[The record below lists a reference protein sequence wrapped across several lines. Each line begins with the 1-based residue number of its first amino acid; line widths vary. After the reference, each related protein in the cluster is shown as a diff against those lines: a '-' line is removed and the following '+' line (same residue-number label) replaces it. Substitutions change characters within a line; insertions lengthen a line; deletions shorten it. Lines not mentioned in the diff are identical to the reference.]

1 MYHVKYFTIF
11 TEYKQKTNKCMKNL
25 SLKTLAL
32 GILALFAVT
41 TVSAQE
47 EPAKKKNKFGLAN
60 RIGVGVGYGTEGLG
74 FDVAIP
80 LTQYVQ
86 VRAGLNIFPNI
97 KFHENIDVE
106 YVGEIPHA
114 GEQTIED
121 KVRLDAKFGRTYA
134 DLKFDV
140 YPFGNRG
147 NFFVTAGLSFG
158 GSDLMS
164 IKGHSGK
171 VEEYGPAIKDYGI
184 NIGDYN
190 IPFDD
195 NGDIKGG
202 VKVKKVRPYLGLG
215 FGRLIPKGRIGF
227 RFELGA
233 QFQGKPKVYAGDI
246 DNVLENKQVTDA
258 VDEETKDDI
267 AKVMDWLKVYP
278 VMKFSIRGRIL

>member
-1 MYHVKYFTIF
+1 MKYFTTF
-11 TEYKQKTNKCMKNL
+11 ATYKQKTNKCMKNL

-41 TVSAQE
+41 TISAQE

-97 KFHENIDVE
+97 KFHENIAVE
-106 YVGEIPHA
+106 YVGETPIA

-121 KVRLDAKFGRTYA
+121 EVRLDAKFGRTYA

-158 GSDLMS
+158 GSDLLS

-171 VEEYGPAIKDYGI
+171 VAEYGPTIKDYGI

-190 IPFDD
+190 IPFDE

-202 VKVKKVRPYLGLG
+202 VKVKKVRPYLVVSVALS
-215 FGRLIPKGRIGF
+215 RRD
-227 RFELGA
+227 A
-233 QFQGKPKVYAGDI
+233 SVSASSW
-246 DNVLENKQVTDA
+246 VLSSRANQRYMLA
-258 VDEETKDDI
+258 I
-267 AKVMDWLKVYP
+267 
-278 VMKFSIRGRIL
+278 

>member
-1 MYHVKYFTIF
+1 
-11 TEYKQKTNKCMKNL
+11 MKNL

-41 TVSAQE
+41 TISAQE
-47 EPAKKKNKFGLAN
+47 DATKKKNKFGLAN
-60 RIGVGVGYGTEGLG
+60 RVGVGVGYGTEGLG

-106 YVGEIPHA
+106 YVGETPLA

-158 GSDLMS
+158 GSDLIS

-171 VEEYGPAIKDYGI
+171 VEEYGPTIKDYGI
-184 NIGDYN
+184 NIGDYD

-195 NGDIKGG
+195 NGNIKGG

-215 FGRLIPKGRIGF
+215 FGRLIPKRRIGF

-246 DNVLENKQVTDA
+246 DNVLENKNVDEA
-258 VDEETKDDI
+258 IDEETKDDI

>member
-1 MYHVKYFTIF
+1 
-11 TEYKQKTNKCMKNL
+11 MKNL

-47 EPAKKKNKFGLAN
+47 EPAKKNNKFGLAN

-106 YVGEIPHA
+106 YVGETPLA

-164 IKGHSGK
+164 IKGHSEK

-190 IPFDD
+190 IPFDEK
-195 NGDIKGG
+195 GEIKGG
-202 VKVKKVRPYLGLG
+202 VKVKKVRPYLGNKKRQKLNTLHVFISLSQKIAVPLHPKINMYNPVEE
-215 FGRLIPKGRIGF
+215 FGCLQPHK
-227 RFELGA
+227 
-233 QFQGKPKVYAGDI
+233 K
-246 DNVLENKQVTDA
+246 
-258 VDEETKDDI
+258 
-267 AKVMDWLKVYP
+267 MLKLQ
-278 VMKFSIRGRIL
+278 S

>member
-1 MYHVKYFTIF
+1 MFHVKYFTTF
-11 TEYKQKTNKCMKNL
+11 AAYKQKTNKCMKNL

-60 RIGVGVGYGTEGLG
+60 RVGVGVGYGTEGLG

-106 YVGEIPHA
+106 YVGETPHA

-171 VEEYGPAIKDYGI
+171 VEEYGPTIKDYGI

-190 IPFDD
+190 IPFDE
-195 NGDIKGG
+195 NGDS
-202 VKVKKVRPYLGLG
+202 R
-215 FGRLIPKGRIGF
+215 
-227 RFELGA
+227 
-233 QFQGKPKVYAGDI
+233 
-246 DNVLENKQVTDA
+246 A
-258 VDEETKDDI
+258 V
-267 AKVMDWLKVYP
+267 
-278 VMKFSIRGRIL
+278 

>member
-1 MYHVKYFTIF
+1 M
-11 TEYKQKTNKCMKNL
+11 L
-25 SLKTLAL
+25 
-32 GILALFAVT
+32 
-41 TVSAQE
+41 
-47 EPAKKKNKFGLAN
+47 
-60 RIGVGVGYGTEGLG
+60 
-74 FDVAIP
+74 
-80 LTQYVQ
+80 
-86 VRAGLNIFPNI
+86 
-97 KFHENIDVE
+97 
-106 YVGEIPHA
+106 
-114 GEQTIED
+114 
-121 KVRLDAKFGRTYA
+121 
-134 DLKFDV
+134 
-140 YPFGNRG
+140 
-147 NFFVTAGLSFG
+147 
-158 GSDLMS
+158 S

-171 VEEYGPAIKDYGI
+171 VAEYGPTIKDYGI

-215 FGRLIPKGRIGF
+215 FGRLIPKRRIGF

>member
-1 MYHVKYFTIF
+1 M
-11 TEYKQKTNKCMKNL
+11 
-25 SLKTLAL
+25 
-32 GILALFAVT
+32 
-41 TVSAQE
+41 
-47 EPAKKKNKFGLAN
+47 
-60 RIGVGVGYGTEGLG
+60 
-74 FDVAIP
+74 
-80 LTQYVQ
+80 Q

-140 YPFGNRG
+140 YPFGN
-147 NFFVTAGLSFG
+147 
-158 GSDLMS
+158 
-164 IKGHSGK
+164 
-171 VEEYGPAIKDYGI
+171 KDYGI

>member
-1 MYHVKYFTIF
+1 MFHVKYFTTF
-11 TEYKQKTNKCMKNL
+11 ATYKQKTNKCMKNL
-25 SLKTLAL
+25 SLKILAL

-41 TVSAQE
+41 TISAQE

-60 RIGVGVGYGTEGLG
+60 RVGVGVGYGTEGLG

-86 VRAGLNIFPNI
+86 VRAGLNFFPNI
-97 KFHENIDVE
+97 KFHENIAVE
-106 YVGEIPHA
+106 YVGETPIA

-121 KVRLDAKFGRTYA
+121 EVRLDAKFGRTYA

-158 GSDLMS
+158 GSDLLS

-171 VEEYGPAIKDYGI
+171 VAEYGPTIKDYGI

-190 IPFDD
+190 IPFDE

-215 FGRLIPKGRIGF
+215 FGRLIPKRRIGF

>member
-1 MYHVKYFTIF
+1 MFHVKYFTTF
-11 TEYKQKTNKCMKNL
+11 ATYKQKTNKCMKNL

-41 TVSAQE
+41 TISAQE

-60 RIGVGVGYGTEGLG
+60 RVGVGVGYGTEGLG

-106 YVGEIPHA
+106 YVGETPLA

-158 GSDLMS
+158 GSDLLS

-171 VEEYGPAIKDYGI
+171 VAEYGPTIKDYGI

-215 FGRLIPKGRIGF
+215 FGRLIPKRRIGF

-267 AKVMDWLKVYP
+267 A
-278 VMKFSIRGRIL
+278 

>member
-1 MYHVKYFTIF
+1 MYHVKYFTTF
-11 TEYKQKTNKCMKNL
+11 AAYKQKTNKCMKNL

-171 VEEYGPAIKDYGI
+171 VEEYGPTIKDYGI

-190 IPFDD
+190 IPFDE

-215 FGRLIPKGRIGF
+215 FGRLIR
-227 RFELGA
+227 R
-233 QFQGKPKVYAGDI
+233 V
-246 DNVLENKQVTDA
+246 VLVSASSWALSSRANQRYMLAISTTYLRTNRLLTLLTKKQRT
-258 VDEETKDDI
+258 TLRRL
-267 AKVMDWLKVYP
+267 WTGLK
-278 VMKFSIRGRIL
+278 STQL

>member
-1 MYHVKYFTIF
+1 MKYFTTF
-11 TEYKQKTNKCMKNL
+11 ATYKQKTNKCMKNL

-41 TVSAQE
+41 T
-47 EPAKKKNKFGLAN
+47 
-60 RIGVGVGYGTEGLG
+60 
-74 FDVAIP
+74 
-80 LTQYVQ
+80 
-86 VRAGLNIFPNI
+86 
-97 KFHENIDVE
+97 ID
-106 YVGEIPHA
+106 
-114 GEQTIED
+114 
-121 KVRLDAKFGRTYA
+121 L
-134 DLKFDV
+134 L
-140 YPFGNRG
+140 
-147 NFFVTAGLSFG
+147 
-158 GSDLMS
+158 S

-267 AKVMDWLKVYP
+267 AEVMDWLKVYP

>member
-1 MYHVKYFTIF
+1 
-11 TEYKQKTNKCMKNL
+11 MKNL

-32 GILALFAVT
+32 GILALFAVA

-60 RIGVGVGYGTEGLG
+60 RVGVGVGYGTEGLG

-86 VRAGLNIFPNI
+86 VRAGLNFFPNI

-106 YVGEIPHA
+106 YVGETQIA

-158 GSDLMS
+158 GSDLLS

-171 VEEYGPAIKDYGI
+171 VEEYGPTIKDYGI
-184 NIGDYN
+184 NIGDY
-190 IPFDD
+190 
-195 NGDIKGG
+195 
-202 VKVKKVRPYLGLG
+202 PY
-215 FGRLIPKGRIGF
+215 F
-227 RFELGA
+227 RNT
-233 QFQGKPKVYAGDI
+233 I
-246 DNVLENKQVTDA
+246 
-258 VDEETKDDI
+258 I
-267 AKVMDWLKVYP
+267 
-278 VMKFSIRGRIL
+278 

>member
-1 MYHVKYFTIF
+1 
-11 TEYKQKTNKCMKNL
+11 MKNL

-41 TVSAQE
+41 TISAQE

-60 RIGVGVGYGTEGLG
+60 RVGVGVGYGTEGLG

-97 KFHENIDVE
+97 KFHENIAVE
-106 YVGEIPHA
+106 YVGESPHA

-121 KVRLDAKFGRTYA
+121 EVRLDAKFGRTYA

-158 GSDLMS
+158 GSDLLS

-171 VEEYGPAIKDYGI
+171 VAEYALQLRTMVSTSAII
-184 NIGDYN
+184 T
-190 IPFDD
+190 F
-195 NGDIKGG
+195 
-202 VKVKKVRPYLGLG
+202 
-215 FGRLIPKGRIGF
+215 RLTRMVISR
-227 RFELGA
+227 
-233 QFQGKPKVYAGDI
+233 
-246 DNVLENKQVTDA
+246 A
-258 VDEETKDDI
+258 V
-267 AKVMDWLKVYP
+267 
-278 VMKFSIRGRIL
+278 